1 MSDII
6 WIKIEESFKNEGCPI
21 CFIMNRSIQHYLE
34 SLLYEY
40 VLDVGVR
47 KKLHKSVGFCTNH
60 AYMLLDIIGR
70 LNDDGS
76 KIAIL
81 YETILGEEIKK
92 LEALRGESE
101 NKFKPKNFFWVKF
114 SRKKN
119 FENILD
125 KLKPASECPVCFQE
139 RSTES
144 LYIDEFYNRNGRN
157 EFRNLFEG
165 GNVFLCRSHFIEILK
180 RCVENGNQE
189 AFDYFANVQIS
200 KLKKLLE
207 DMAKFIDKHDYRHK
221 GTFEDNEL
229 KSWRMVLEYFSSKED
244 IIRTWAEVGQFNTK
258 L

>member
-1 MSDII
+1 MSDIL
-6 WIKIEESFKNEGCPI
+6 WIKIEESLKNEGCPI
-21 CFIMNRSIQHYLE
+21 CFIMSRSIRHYLE

-60 AYMLLDIIGR
+60 AYMLLNIIKR

-92 LEALRGESE
+92 LEALRRESK
-101 NKFKPKNFFWVKF
+101 NKFKLKRNFWAKF
-114 SRKKN
+114 SRKEK

-125 KLKPASECPVCFQE
+125 KLNPTGECPACFQE

-144 LYIDEFYNRNGRN
+144 LYIDEFYNQNERK
-157 EFRNLFEG
+157 EFRSLFESE
-165 GNVFLCRSHFIEILK
+165 NVFLCRSHFIEILK
-180 RCVENGNQE
+180 RCVEKGDQE
-189 AFDYFANVQIS
+189 AFDYFADVQIS
-200 KLKKLLE
+200 KLKKLLD
-207 DMAKFIDKHDYRHK
+207 DMVKFIDKHDYRHK

-229 KSWRMVLEYFSSKED
+229 KSWRMALEYFSSKED
-244 IIRTWAEVGQFNTK
+244 IIRAWADVRQFNTK